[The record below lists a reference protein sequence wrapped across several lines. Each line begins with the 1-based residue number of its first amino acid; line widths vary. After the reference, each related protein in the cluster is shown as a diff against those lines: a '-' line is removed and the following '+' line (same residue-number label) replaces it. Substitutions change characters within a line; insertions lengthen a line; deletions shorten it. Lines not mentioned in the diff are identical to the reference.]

1 MDFNDVKQT
10 LLEVE
15 GVREVHNLRIWS
27 LTVNKCALAVH
38 LALGE
43 KMFSLFLIAFALKS
57 IFHGFADKRVVGQ
70 QVVHKCSSIMRRK
83 YGFVECTIQVE
94 TYVQEM
100 QDCAQCQDP
109 RD

>member
-43 KMFSLFLIAFALKS
+43 
-57 IFHGFADKRVVGQ
+57 
-70 QVVHKCSSIMRRK
+70 
-83 YGFVECTIQVE
+83 
-94 TYVQEM
+94 
-100 QDCAQCQDP
+100 
-109 RD
+109 